1 MKKEI
6 TFDITEFP
14 KDIKEYFYKKY
25 SDSSI
30 QNGCYKKYYVHGEQK
45 PRDEYKGGE
54 ILFVDKEI
62 DYIVER
68 GDDPISDYFY
78 DQGCKKQQEVLIKIW
93 W

>member
-6 TFDITEFP
+6 TFDIT
-14 KDIKEYFYKKY
+14 DIPGKIRELIYKKY
-25 SDSSI
+25 GDSGLH
-30 QNGCYKKYYVHGEQK
+30 NGSYKKYYVHDEQK
-45 PRDEYKGGE
+45 PRSEYKGGK
-54 ILFVDKEI
+54 ILHVDKDI

-78 DQGCKKQQEVLIKIW
+78 DQGCKKRQEIILKIW